1 MLLKSALDLRKSIEE
16 DRYDMYKLA
25 KNTDFSDPGILK
37 ISQQLDKKIILMQ
50 KLISEIRSST
60 LDLQILNS
68 IISKHENF

>member
-1 MLLKSALDLRKSIEE
+1 
-16 DRYDMYKLA
+16 MYKLA